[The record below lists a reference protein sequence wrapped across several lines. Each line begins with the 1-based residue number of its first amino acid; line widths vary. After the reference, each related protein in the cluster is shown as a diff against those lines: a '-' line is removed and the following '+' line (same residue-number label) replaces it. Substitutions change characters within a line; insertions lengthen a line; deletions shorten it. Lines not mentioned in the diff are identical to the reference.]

1 MLKFFTPLSAA
12 DAASQQQQQHAASAA
27 VTIACA
33 SVTAA
38 MRRGPG
44 RPKKVLSVN
53 SALAAPADSEDVEQ
67 PAKRCKYENWSGRGQ
82 RGQLCMLAV
91 VSRVMCD
98 RRHMTQVSCIRA
110 EGR

>member
-12 DAASQQQQQHAASAA
+12 DATSQQQQQHAASAA
-27 VTIACA
+27 VTIARA

-53 SALAAPADSEDVEQ
+53 SALAAPADSEDVE
-67 PAKRCKYENWSGRGQ
+67 
-82 RGQLCMLAV
+82 
-91 VSRVMCD
+91 
-98 RRHMTQVSCIRA
+98 
-110 EGR
+110 

>member
-12 DAASQQQQQHAASAA
+12 DATSQQQQQHAASAA
-27 VTIACA
+27 VTIARA

-67 PAKRCKYENWSGRGQ
+67 PAKRCKYENWSERA
-82 RGQLCMLAV
+82 AV
-91 VSRVMCD
+91 HACCSI
-98 RRHMTQVSCIRA
+98 SCH
-110 EGR
+110 G